1 MPDSRRTDLHFI
13 EDILVA
19 IEKIERYVG
28 DMDFE
33 SFDANDMAKDAII
46 RNFEVIGE
54 AARNISDE
62 MRARYPFAEWK
73 EMTSFRN
80 VLIHGYF
87 TLSTETIWDTVK
99 KNLEPLKAHLLE
111 IKKAETR

>member
-1 MPDSRRTDLHFI
+1 MPKEKRTDSHFV
-13 EDILVA
+13 EDILAA

-33 SFDANDMAKDAII
+33 NFDANDMAKDAII

-62 MRARYPFAEWK
+62 MRSKYPFVEWK

-87 TLSTETIWDTVK
+87 GLSGETIWDTVT
-99 KNLEPLKAHLLE
+99 KNLSSLKAHLLE
-111 IKKAETR
+111 VKKAE